1 MTDMKSKY
9 IKKCPLNPS
18 AKPPLWTER
27 YLKDNFLSN
36 VVFKALVRSPSR
48 RFREVWRAF
57 CFILLTYIAFT
68 PHLSAAQYGKTILAF
83 YKSSDGFSENKNPV
97 KSFMEPEI
105 KKMGLEVKYVDFDS
119 DMPSKDSLKD
129 VRAIVSWYNSG
140 VIENKKKGLD
150 YIEFLKSALDSECKL
165 IIINYFGAYGY
176 KEGGAEKWDL
186 LDDINLIFK
195 KMGFSFKG
203 FWTDDPSKLRIT
215 DKDNAMTEIDAK
227 QDVNISRHYQQIIP
241 LRDDVTSYLTINRT
255 DKLLGI
261 GEGNSSV
268 ILTSK
273 NGGFALENYVLSGNK
288 LMLNVS
294 EFLKKALFFD
304 DGTQNVGVIIG
315 DIKNKAFAIEN
326 FKYAFKYAKIQ
337 STFID
342 PEKLNPMIAEDLL
355 PFNVVILVTDSINDI
370 PFNLMNEYVKKGG
383 HLIFAKAA
391 DLNNQFKELT
401 GIKTY
406 GNPSTFREGFSIN
419 PDFFLNNVSVK
430 CEKIPVMIRRA
441 SLSDCKV
448 LAVVLDPSESKNYPV
463 MWERSHGKG
472 KILYWNTNQLLDGDK
487 GYRGA
492 IVQSIH
498 YIYNGFI
505 TGMAN
510 IGMMMIDDL
519 PAPRWNINYK
529 DNKIEYY
536 KNKLKN
542 ESDNTT
548 QEKLKTIIKNLQ
560 NYPSLTDTNFINN
573 IWFKDIE
580 AFEKQFGFKYTTYM
594 IYNYNDKT
602 ILNKNENTFP
612 IIDIYLAE
620 GNLPIKTAHKILD
633 KGWEL
638 GFHGYNH
645 MSLTTI
651 KPEHYESMPW
661 PDKVTM
667 VNALN
672 SVKNE
677 WRQLFGEVTLPFS
690 YVAPHNIIDSTGV
703 SAIAEVFPSIAVL
716 STLYVSDQGES
727 EQEFE
732 WTKDRRFFQ
741 LPRISSGYLINP
753 SNKIF
758 IYDAIHNFG
767 VVSHFI
773 HPDDVFD
780 ETRSSGFAGW
790 DAMKSAFINDFTQIK
805 KSIPSIRWMTSKDAF
820 EEFQFYNQANIRVK
834 ESGKT
839 IYVESSDGSEK
850 YLYFR
855 LRLKKGQ
862 KIKSTTNCQIVNANN
877 ESGDVILKTTEHIS
891 KIVLN

>member
-9 IKKCPLNPS
+9 IKISPQTPLREALRIFGKRLILNSPMVGS
-18 AKPPLWTER
+18 RGKARL
-27 YLKDNFLSN
+27 FL
-36 VVFKALVRSPSR
+36 FLTI
-48 RFREVWRAF
+48 FT
-57 CFILLTYIAFT
+57 FIFATA
-68 PHLSAAQYGKTILAF
+68 PLSASQYGKTILAF

-97 KSFMEPEI
+97 KSFLEPEI
-105 KKMGLEVKYVDFDS
+105 KKMGLEIEYVNFDGS
-119 DMPSKDSLKD
+119 MPSKDSLKD
-129 VRAIVSWYNSG
+129 VRAIVTWYNGG
-140 VIENKKKGLD
+140 VVENKKKGLE
-150 YIEFLKSALDSECKL
+150 YIEFLKDALDSECKL
-165 IIINYFGAYGY
+165 VIINSFGAYGY
-176 KEGGAEKWDL
+176 KEGGVEKWDL
-186 LDDINLIFK
+186 IDNINPVFK

-203 FWTDDPSKLRIT
+203 FWTGDPSRLRIAE
-215 DKDNAMTEIDAK
+215 KDSDMTEKDAK

-241 LRDDVTSYLTINRT
+241 LRDDVTTFLTIKRT
-255 DKLLGI
+255 DKVQGI

-288 LMLNVS
+288 LMLNAI
-294 EFLKKALFFD
+294 EFLKKALFFY

-337 STFID
+337 NIFID

-355 PFNVVILVTDSINDI
+355 SYNVLIIVTDTINNI
-370 PFNLMNEYVKKGG
+370 PFNPIKDYVNKGG
-383 HLIFAKAA
+383 CLIFAKSA
-391 DLNNQFKELT
+391 DLNNQFKELM

-419 PDFFLNNVSVK
+419 PEFFLNNVSVK
-430 CEKIPVMIRRA
+430 CEKIPIMVRRVT
-441 SLSDCKV
+441 LSDCKV
-448 LAVVLDPSESKNYPV
+448 LALVLDPDESKNYPV
-463 MWERSHGKG
+463 IWEKLYGKG
-472 KILYWNTNQLLDGDK
+472 KILYWNTNQLLEGDK

-498 YIYNGFI
+498 YIYNGFV

-529 DNKIEYY
+529 ETKIAAY
-536 KNKLKN
+536 KEQLKN
-542 ESDNTT
+542 EPDKAS

-560 NYPSLTDTNFINN
+560 NYPDITDTNFINN
-573 IWFKDIE
+573 IWIKDIE
-580 AFEKQFGFKYTTYM
+580 AFEKQFGFKYSTYM
-594 IYNYNDKT
+594 IFNYNDKT
-602 ILNKNENTFP
+602 ILDKNEKTFP
-612 IIDIYLAE
+612 INDIYLAE
-620 GNLPIKTAHKILD
+620 ENLPIKTAHKILD
-633 KGWEL
+633 HGWEL
-638 GFHGYNH
+638 GLHGYNH
-645 MSLTTI
+645 MSLTTT
-651 KPEHYESMPW
+651 KPEHYESVPW

-667 VNALN
+667 INALN

-677 WRQLFGEVTLPFS
+677 WRQLFGEITMPFS
-690 YVAPHNIIDSTGV
+690 YVAPHNIIDTTGI
-703 SAIAEVFPSIAVL
+703 SAIADVFPSIVVL

-780 ETRSSGFAGW
+780 EARSSGFAGW
-790 DAMKSAFINDFTQIK
+790 DIMKSAFINDFTQIK
-805 KSIPSIRWMTSKDAF
+805 KSLPSIRWMTSKDAF

-839 IYVESSDGSEK
+839 IYVESSDGSER

-862 KIKSTTNCQIVNANN
+862 KIKSTTNCQIVNTNN

-891 KIVLN
+891 RIVLN